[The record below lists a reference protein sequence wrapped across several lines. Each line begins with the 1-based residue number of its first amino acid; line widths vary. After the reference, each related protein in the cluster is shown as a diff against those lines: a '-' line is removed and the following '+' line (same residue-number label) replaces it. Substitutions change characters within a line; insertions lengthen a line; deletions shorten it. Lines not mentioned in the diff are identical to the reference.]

1 MNRRLVT
8 TFVLV
13 LSAAPLLAAD
23 APAPAKTGAAAHP
36 AANPAARPVKKAAA
50 AASEDG
56 FKNDDERAAYAYGY
70 KIGQNVSQI
79 GMSDAEVKVF
89 NKGIYAAASN
99 KPAALNMSVYLPMV
113 SDFAQ
118 KRAMVRVNA
127 EKKKGLAFSDKFAK
141 EGGVKAIS
149 NGGFIKILSAG
160 TGPTPGADD
169 TVKVNYR
176 GTLIDGTEFDSS
188 YKRGQPTSF
197 PLKGVIPC
205 WTNGVA
211 MIPVGS
217 KAKLV
222 CPSDVAYGDQGQ
234 PRAGIAGGST
244 LIFEIE
250 LLEIVKPD
258 APKDDEPKAPAKVDA
273 KAKAK
278 GDAKSAGKN

>member
-1 MNRRLVT
+1 MKRLLAS
-8 TFVLV
+8 TFVAAFAV
-13 LSAAPLLAAD
+13 APLLAED
-23 APAPAKTGAAAHP
+23 APAPAASSPASADSAAP
-36 AANPAARPVKKAAA
+36 ATTAKSVKKVGAV
-50 AASEDG
+50 ASGDA
-56 FKNDDERAAYAYGY
+56 FKSDDERAAYAYGY

-89 NKGIYAAASN
+89 NKGIYDAASN
-99 KPAALNMSVYLPMV
+99 KPAKLDMAVYLPKV

-127 EKKKGLAFSDKFAK
+127 EKKKGQAFADKFAK
-141 EGGVKAIS
+141 DDSVKAIP
-149 NGGFIKILSAG
+149 NGGFIKIVTAG
-160 TGPTPGADD
+160 TGAQPGADD
-169 TVKVNYR
+169 TVKVHYR
-176 GTLIDGTEFDSS
+176 GALIDGTEFDSS

-211 MIPVGS
+211 MMTVGS

-244 LIFEIE
+244 LVFDVE
-250 LLEIVKPD
+250 LLEIAKPD
-258 APKDDEPKAPAKVDA
+258 APKDDAPKSDEKPAKPA
-273 KAKAK
+273 KK
-278 GDAKSAGKN
+278 